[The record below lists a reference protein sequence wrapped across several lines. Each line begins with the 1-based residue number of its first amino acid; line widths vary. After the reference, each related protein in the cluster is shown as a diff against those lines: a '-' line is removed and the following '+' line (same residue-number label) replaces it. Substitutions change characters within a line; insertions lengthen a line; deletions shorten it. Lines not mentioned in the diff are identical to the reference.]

1 MNVKS
6 LVPWKRGALAGRDP
20 FAALRREMNA
30 LFDDFFSD
38 VGEAGTALSAFSPK
52 VDVKEGEGEVRVTAE
67 LPGIE
72 EKDVEVSVSGD
83 VLTIQGEKREE
94 KEEKGEE
101 RYRLERS
108 YGSFRR
114 SFSLPCE
121 VDSAKAT
128 ATYKKGVLTIVLPKA
143 AEAKKKATIAVKP
156 A

>member
-1 MNVKS
+1 MDVKS
-6 LVPWKRGALAGRDP
+6 MVPWKRGKLVERDP
-20 FAALRREMNA
+20 FAVLRREMNA
-30 LFDDFFSD
+30 LFDDFFPEVD
-38 VGEAGTALSAFSPK
+38 EPRGALAAFAPR
-52 VDVKEGEGEVRVTAE
+52 VDVKETDAEVRVTAE
-67 LPGIE
+67 LPGVE
-72 EKDVEVSVSGD
+72 EKDVEVSLSGD
-83 VLTIQGEKREE
+83 VLTIKGEKKEE

-121 VDSAKAT
+121 VNSEKAT
-128 ATYKKGVLTIVLPKA
+128 ATYKKGVLTITLPKV